1 MNSEIKIKQ
10 SLWKKG
16 KAETKKFNRVKLS
29 KKTNILT
36 FFAGL
41 VIAALIV
48 FPLACLTFEIVE
60 LYWYNQ
66 KSMVIFLAIAWG
78 LLMVANGFSNF
89 YTVKICKIIE
99 KDMTDLQE
107 IDEYAI
113 LLYQTFNIGFG
124 LFIFAIL
131 LYFGVSAL

>member
-1 MNSEIKIKQ
+1 MNSGIEIKQ
-10 SLWKKG
+10 NLWKKG
-16 KAETKKFNRVKLS
+16 KKETKKYYRIKLS
-29 KKTNILT
+29 KKTNFLT
-36 FFAGL
+36 FFLGL
-41 VIAALIV
+41 LITALII
-48 FPLACLTFEIVE
+48 FPIACLTFEIVE

-66 KSMVIFLAIAWG
+66 KTMVIFLAIAWG
-78 LLMVANGFSNF
+78 LLMIANGLSNF
-89 YTVKICKIIE
+89 YTVKICKLIE